1 MKVHMQP
8 TQDRGPHLSADRS
21 GHRSGSIRSGRAGP
35 SIDDG
40 LPITGCLAAVE
51 EPYRIR
57 PGSRCPVGLA
67 VLRVS
72 LLGGEP
78 TVAIVNGFYRPDAR
92 QHRRVPFSDYST
104 ERFRFRPSGHRV
116 GSRSARAGFRHPE
129 VLEAKLVQPDRV
141 QVSICRYSDDRITSK
156 FQCVMVAYY
165 ASYQ

>member
-1 MKVHMQP
+1 MKVHCNLPRTVGRTCQR
-8 TQDRGPHLSADRS
+8 TEAATGADRS
-21 GHRSGSIRSGRAGP
+21 DQACRSEYRRSDCPSPAASPPWRSHIGSVPVR
-35 SIDDG
+35 
-40 LPITGCLAAVE
+40 VV
-51 EPYRIR
+51 
-57 PGSRCPVGLA
+57 PGGLA

-116 GSRSARAGFRHPE
+116 GSRSARPGFRHPE